1 MTRFP
6 HVVLALTT
14 LLSAPVESPAA
25 DLPGAAPVPFAMAIS
40 REPLAATVVSILVTS
55 GLADSVIQALEK
67 CWKEKVAVD
76 DFVHKRLIYAY
87 LYVDVLGERTSDGLS
102 ML

>member
-1 MTRFP
+1 M
-6 HVVLALTT
+6 
-14 LLSAPVESPAA
+14 
-25 DLPGAAPVPFAMAIS
+25 
-40 REPLAATVVSILVTS
+40 
-55 GLADSVIQALEK
+55 ADSVLQALEK

-87 LYVDVLGERTSDGLS
+87 LYVDVLRERTSDGLS

>member
-1 MTRFP
+1 MPIQIARQWRTIYTKQNMDVKDMYPLDLQEFY
-6 HVVLALTT
+6 
-14 LLSAPVESPAA
+14 SAIGMA
-25 DLPGAAPVPFAMAIS
+25 DC
-40 REPLAATVVSILVTS
+40 
-55 GLADSVIQALEK
+55 VIQALEK

>member
-1 MTRFP
+1 MDVKDMYPLDLQEFY
-6 HVVLALTT
+6 
-14 LLSAPVESPAA
+14 SAI
-25 DLPGAAPVPFAMAIS
+25 GM
-40 REPLAATVVSILVTS
+40 
-55 GLADSVIQALEK
+55 ADSVLQALEK

-87 LYVDVLGERTSDGLS
+87 LYVDVLGERTSDRLS

>member
-1 MTRFP
+1 M
-6 HVVLALTT
+6 
-14 LLSAPVESPAA
+14 
-25 DLPGAAPVPFAMAIS
+25 
-40 REPLAATVVSILVTS
+40 
-55 GLADSVIQALEK
+55 ADSVLQTLEK
-67 CWKEKVAVD
+67 CWKEKVTVD